1 MVALNPAPIIADV
14 HPLLEIGL
22 GLSMI
27 LLCMLIHSF
36 GMYQVMHR
44 FEVHWWRF
52 ARENHEMRRQVYFFY
67 LVILILLT
75 HLTEIL
81 SLALILHFMQAVPDL
96 RTAFYLAGETYTSL
110 GNGDV
115 LLPLGWRQLAMFIT
129 MSGLLTFGW
138 TTGVLANIVGKTYD
152 TQFASVRDKSA
163 STPPPSGNSEGTI
176 ED

>member
-67 LVILILLT
+67 LVILIL
-75 HLTEIL
+75 
-81 SLALILHFMQAVPDL
+81 HFMQAVPDL

-152 TQFASVRDKSA
+152 AQFASVRDKPT